1 MKKKNIILCLLILLP
16 LCIAVGVSTWIILN
30 ENKIKTDYKGT
41 DVINKYYDSIQEIT
55 YDGDPHYPTLDKL
68 LNFDKVDT
76 SNFKFAYKLTSQPDT
91 TTLIELKDGLI
102 NAGEYDIYVR
112 DEVIPTAEAN
122 NYDAVIHLSIKKAKL
137 QVIAYDNQI
146 TYGDQPQAN
155 GVKYVGFVKNENSDV
170 LSGSLSYEYNY
181 SIYGNVGDYTI
192 TPKGLSSDNYEIT
205 FVSGKLKV
213 NPKSL
218 IFIWSSEN
226 PIAKIYDKTH
236 YYPKYNLEGIVNND
250 AVYADLN
257 INAISGTLVEKYA
270 INKGEYEYSFNK
282 LIGDKCNNYVI
293 SNSPENAKLVINP
306 KTITIQWIDSTL
318 TYNGNEQRP
327 EYNISGIIDD
337 DKLNIVL
344 SGLGIDA
351 GNYKCTITI
360 NNDNYIF
367 DESSSLSFQYQ
378 INKAETVINT
388 EWVPKTFR
396 IVDGEVPIKINGAT
410 INHSEG
416 IITYNPEY
424 YPTETGTYDI
434 VISVDET
441 KNYLASSTTIT
452 VTITKKPKLI
462 LTASDLTTY
471 VYTGKEITA
480 SDLKLNAT
488 LDGSNYTNF
497 IPIFKYKL
505 ENETEYLN
513 NGLPKNA
520 NRYKILIYVEE
531 TDLYFASD
539 EIEVSCI
546 INKAKPKFTVPIFN
560 SYNTIEGFIPT
571 IKTDATYSI
580 PGTISSNI
588 ETTLIY
594 GVASTD
600 NKKVSV
606 TYTFTPT
613 DTDNY
618 NTVSENIEFTLY
630 AVAKRESSY
639 YGTVEQAINVTSTDK
654 NIWVI
659 ADVYDKTKLY
669 PIVKSDI
676 TINSDV
682 KLILT
687 NNKNDYSTGYKIFKS
702 GDAQENET
710 SGTPDVGAVL
720 YIDDG
725 VTVTTYGTI
734 IIGAYVNYNSSVN
747 SHGVLMNYGTINLE
761 SGSNLYAY
769 GYLKGN
775 VNGVVNSKDGSK
787 IWDLFRI
794 YDFPGARYA
803 AGMYYKLYKKSTPT
817 FNNIMPFNC
826 YSFHNI
832 SCEINIYKGSTYK
845 ARYQLN
851 VSEKIYSGEIEMF
864 GDNGLFKLTTND
876 GYVNRKVVDTTSTT
890 NVNEKISSSNQDKTQ
905 KEVYN
910 TYSDITDNSIS
921 ISFSF
926 LGLLDIDFQTGKDM
940 AMPIGFM
947 NLNFNGKYTITLKTN
962 SYKFLP
968 GSLVKISSDT
978 KLIIDNGI
986 NVIFYDD
993 YYDDYKVT
1001 DRNGNVLQVPWAN
1014 AYCKQHFE
1022 IYDGKIVKEDYK
1034 TKVIV
1039 NGILECTSSGNIGGI
1054 IESSENYDIS
1064 GTLILNNTSAT
1075 LNRLESIK
1083 EYDKSAKDF
1092 PSILLGATISG
1103 IDFGG
1108 VVCSDTVSCYG
1119 LQYYGFDSKIQNFS
1133 TGTYKSHNGIWYK
1146 DYQTISITI
1155 FEQDGTKF
1163 REFNI
1168 NMGDI
1173 FDPNNYD
1180 LSKKFY
1186 DLINIYLDQNCT
1198 IVYDSSQGC
1207 YDNISLFIKFEPT
1220 EYTITYNMDNYSSI
1234 DNPIKDPVNNTNNI
1248 MYYTIET
1255 NQVQL
1260 FPATNGDYVFDGWY
1274 LDSECSTKISQID
1287 GKTLLANGNKNITL
1301 YCKWLLDEGSKLK
1314 INYFINSPYDDIIY
1328 PSYEE
1333 FLATLI
1339 DSYEISNEISK
1350 YNYDVSKQQYFD
1362 GWYLDNAF
1370 ANKLSTLKEAFSN
1383 NQTEITLYA
1392 RWNNKLSITY
1402 NYLSEVKNYYY
1413 IPGNIELE
1421 DFSEDVNI
1429 KNTGETIIWFKEN
1442 LKRST
1447 EYYIGNATI
1456 SLTDSI
1462 NLYGE
1467 LYYVL
1472 SETDIASDGSIN
1484 ITGSHKNIIIKD
1496 INLSKVTMSLDTPKF
1511 SNSDNTFS
1519 TVKNGGF
1526 YNKGIEKII
1535 LDNSNK
1541 LLKLPESKYVT
1552 NNYDV
1557 TTSGGTCG
1565 GSTKT
1570 TYYCYYYL
1578 GLFDSNPLTQVIL
1591 NNIIANDVPNYIF
1604 SNPTNSSFSISSI
1617 YSSEVLTLTNAIP
1630 NDVTSTI
1637 DVNNNGLAG
1646 SGETTKVSSLEYTYN
1661 KYNVPLYV
1669 VISVIMISLLSFV
1682 TVTYVKKQK
1691 KIRK

>member
-30 ENKIKTDYKGT
+30 ENKIKADYKGT
-41 DVINKYYDSIQEIT
+41 DVINKYYDSIQEVT

-76 SNFKFAYKLTSQPDT
+76 SNFKFAYKLTGQPVT

-112 DEVIPTAEAN
+112 DETIPTAEEN

-218 IFIWSSEN
+218 IFTWSSEN
-226 PIAKIYDKTH
+226 PISKIYDKTH

-257 INAISGTLVEKYA
+257 INAISGTLVDKYA

-293 SNSPENAKLVINP
+293 SNSPENTKLVINP
-306 KTITIQWIDSTL
+306 KTITIRWIDSTL

-378 INKAETVINT
+378 INKAATVINT
-388 EWVPKTFR
+388 EWVPKTFK
-396 IVDGEVPIKINGAT
+396 IVDGEDPIKINGAT

-424 YPTETGTYDI
+424 YPTETGPHDI
-434 VISVDET
+434 VISVAET

-480 SDLKLNAT
+480 SDLRLEAT
-488 LDGSNYTNF
+488 LNGTNYTNF
-497 IPIFKYKL
+497 KAVFKYKL
-505 ENETEYLN
+505 ENETEYSKV
-513 NGLPKNA
+513 GLPKNA

-531 TDLYFASD
+531 TDLYFASN

-580 PGTISSNI
+580 HGTISSNI
-588 ETTLIY
+588 ETALIY
-594 GVASTD
+594 GVASAD

-613 DTDNY
+613 DSENY
-618 NTVSENIEFTLY
+618 NTVSENVEFTLY
-630 AVAKRESSY
+630 AVAKRDTFY
-639 YGTVEQAINVTSTDK
+639 YGTVEKAISATSTDK

-676 TINSDV
+676 TIDSDV

-687 NNKNDYSTGYKIFKS
+687 NTKDDYTTGYKIFNQ
-702 GDAQENET
+702 GDKVANET
-710 SGTPDVGAVL
+710 SGTPNIGAVL
-720 YIDDG
+720 YIDDD
-725 VTVTTYGTI
+725 VTITTYGTI
-734 IIGAYVNYNSSVN
+734 IIGAYVNYNSIVS
-747 SHGVLMNYGTINLE
+747 SHGVLMNKGTINLE

-775 VNGVVNSKDGSK
+775 NNGIVNSKNGANVL
-787 IWDLFRI
+787 DLFRI

-803 AGMYYKLYKKSTPT
+803 AGMYYKEYKAISKSY
-817 FNNIMPFNC
+817 NNIMPFNC

-832 SCEINIYKGSTYK
+832 SCEINIYQGSTYK

-851 VSEKIYSGEIEMF
+851 VSGEIYPGEVEMF
-864 GDNGLFKLTTND
+864 GNNGLFKLTTTN
-876 GYVNRKVVDTTSTT
+876 GHINRKIEDTTSIT
-890 NVNEKISSSNQDKTQ
+890 NVNNEISSSNQIKTQ

-910 TYSDITDNSIS
+910 TYSDITDNSVS

-926 LGLLDIDFQTGKDM
+926 MSLLTIDFRTSKDL

-947 NLNFNGKYTITLKTN
+947 DLNFNGKHTITLNTN

-978 KLIIDNGI
+978 KLIIDSGV
-986 NVIFYDD
+986 NVVFYAE

-1001 DRNGNVLQVPWAN
+1001 DQKGNVLQVPWAY
-1014 AYCKQHFE
+1014 AYCKQHSE
-1022 IYDGKIVKEDYK
+1022 IYNGKTVRDEYK
-1034 TKVIV
+1034 AKVIV
-1039 NGILECTSSGNIGGI
+1039 DGILECTSSGNIGGI
-1054 IESSENYDIS
+1054 IESSSNYDIR

-1083 EYDKSAKDF
+1083 EFDKTKDDLADL
-1092 PSILLGATISG
+1092 IGGALFG

-1108 VVCSDTVSCYG
+1108 KVYSDKIQSSG
-1119 LQYYGFDSKIQNFS
+1119 LQYSGLSIEDKEFKV
-1133 TGTYKSHNGIWYK
+1133 GTYKSYNGVWYSDEENVTINLYDEENNLLDSKTIQRGSSLEGLDFISNTNSNLHRNYYDVDCAYIDNNYANIFDLKSKIFDNVSLYIKWKPINYDIDVEDIYHEGFDAGNSSTNSNTKTFNIETYMSLTDPTNK
-1146 DYQTISITI
+1146 DYVFGGWYTDSSCTNKITMLEGTTLITLLNSENRVTIYALWYPKGTNKYLIKFINENESISITNSDTIIANSDYDWKTYTLLSDLTDQLSIFNNDITKSKYFIGWYKNDELITAIDNTLFEKIDDTFTLTLTAKWKDKLEVNLIETEGFKYQHILKFYVQLNELNEFTFSSYGAIIADTLITTDKLHSYAFNGYMLNGNSTTLYKENDKISISESTITITPSITITKYYKVTIKDHDNLIKDKKIFSGGKI
-1155 FEQDGTKF
+1155 FEGQFFAKTGT
-1163 REFNI
+1163 
-1168 NMGDI
+1168 I
-1173 FDPNNYD
+1173 FEMKVKG
-1180 LSKKFY
+1180 SKGFFGIRSFK
-1186 DLINIYLDQNCT
+1186 
-1198 IVYDSSQGC
+1198 
-1207 YDNISLFIKFEPT
+1207 
-1220 EYTITYNMDNYSSI
+1220 
-1234 DNPIKDPVNNTNNI
+1234 
-1248 MYYTIET
+1248 
-1255 NQVQL
+1255 
-1260 FPATNGDYVFDGWY
+1260 
-1274 LDSECSTKISQID
+1274 TKIEAS
-1287 GKTLLANGNKNITL
+1287 GTTLSGIF
-1301 YCKWLLDEGSKLK
+1301 EGE
-1314 INYFINSPYDDIIY
+1314 NS
-1328 PSYEE
+1328 E
-1333 FLATLI
+1333 
-1339 DSYEISNEISK
+1339 
-1350 YNYDVSKQQYFD
+1350 
-1362 GWYLDNAF
+1362 
-1370 ANKLSTLKEAFSN
+1370 STLKFTIGEVTGA
-1383 NQTEITLYA
+1383 ITLTA
-1392 RWNNKLSITY
+1392 K
-1402 NYLSEVKNYYY
+1402 
-1413 IPGNIELE
+1413 
-1421 DFSEDVNI
+1421 
-1429 KNTGETIIWFKEN
+1429 
-1442 LKRST
+1442 
-1447 EYYIGNATI
+1447 
-1456 SLTDSI
+1456 
-1462 NLYGE
+1462 
-1467 LYYVL
+1467 
-1472 SETDIASDGSIN
+1472 
-1484 ITGSHKNIIIKD
+1484 
-1496 INLSKVTMSLDTPKF
+1496 KV
-1511 SNSDNTFS
+1511 
-1519 TVKNGGF
+1519 
-1526 YNKGIEKII
+1526 
-1535 LDNSNK
+1535 
-1541 LLKLPESKYVT
+1541 
-1552 NNYDV
+1552 
-1557 TTSGGTCG
+1557 
-1565 GSTKT
+1565 
-1570 TYYCYYYL
+1570 
-1578 GLFDSNPLTQVIL
+1578 
-1591 NNIIANDVPNYIF
+1591 
-1604 SNPTNSSFSISSI
+1604 
-1617 YSSEVLTLTNAIP
+1617 
-1630 NDVTSTI
+1630 
-1637 DVNNNGLAG
+1637 
-1646 SGETTKVSSLEYTYN
+1646 
-1661 KYNVPLYV
+1661 
-1669 VISVIMISLLSFV
+1669 
-1682 TVTYVKKQK
+1682 
-1691 KIRK
+1691 

>member
-318 TYNGNEQRP
+318 TYNGNEQNP
-327 EYNISGIIDD
+327 NYNISGIIDD
-337 DKLNIVL
+337 DNLNILL

-351 GNYKCTITI
+351 GNYECTITI
-360 NNDNYIF
+360 NNDNYTF

-378 INKAETVINT
+378 INKATTVINT
-388 EWVPKTFR
+388 EWVPKTFK
-396 IVDGEVPIKINGAT
+396 IVDGEDPIKINGAT

-424 YPTETGTYDI
+424 YPTETGPHDI
-434 VISVDET
+434 VISVAET

-462 LTASDLTTY
+462 LTASDLTY

-480 SDLKLNAT
+480 SDLRLKAT
-488 LDGSNYTNF
+488 LNGTNYTNF
-497 IPIFKYKL
+497 KAVFKYKL
-505 ENETEYLN
+505 ENETEYSKV
-513 NGLPKNA
+513 GLPKNA

-546 INKAKPKFTVPIFN
+546 INKATPSFTVPIFN

-571 IKTDATYSI
+571 IKTDETHSV

-588 ETTLIY
+588 ETALIY
-594 GVASTD
+594 GVESTD

-630 AVAKRESSY
+630 AVAKREASY
-639 YGTVEQAINVTSTDK
+639 YGTVEKAINATSSDK

-687 NNKNDYSTGYKIFKS
+687 NNKNDYSTGYKIF
-702 GDAQENET
+702 NEGKAVASEAT
-710 SGTPDVGAVL
+710 GTPPIGAVL

-725 VTVTTYGTI
+725 VTITTYGTI
-734 IIGAYVNYNSSVN
+734 IIGAYVNYNSRVN
-747 SHGVLMNYGTINLE
+747 SHGVLMNNGTINLE

-775 VNGVVNSKDGSK
+775 NNGVVNSNEGSK
-787 IWDLFRI
+787 VWDLFRI
-794 YDFPGARYA
+794 YDFPRARYA
-803 AGMYYKLYKKSTPT
+803 AGMYYKKYDESY
-817 FNNIMPFNC
+817 NNILPFNC

-832 SCEINIYKGSTYK
+832 SCEINIYKGASYS

-851 VSEKIYSGEIEMF
+851 ISDKIYPGEIEMF
-864 GDNGLFKLTTND
+864 GDSGLFKLTTD
-876 GYVNRKVVDTTSTT
+876 KGYVNRKIVDTTTNT
-890 NVNEKISSSNQDKTQ
+890 NVNSKIDSSNQDVTQ
-905 KEVYN
+905 KEIYN
-910 TYSDITDNSIS
+910 TYSNIEDNSIS
-921 ISFSF
+921 ISFKISASVGSLNIASVNF
-926 LGLLDIDFQTGKDM
+926 NIATSTDL

-947 NLNFNGKYTITLKTN
+947 ELHFNGNYNITLMSN

-968 GSLVKISSDT
+968 GSKMYIS
-978 KLIIDNGI
+978 NGTTLTI
-986 NVIFYDD
+986 KNGSNLIFYDE
-993 YYDDYKVT
+993 YYDDYTVIDK
-1001 DRNGNVLQVPWAN
+1001 DGNIDSNWGS
-1014 AYCKQHFE
+1014 YYYKQHSA
-1022 IYDGKIVKEDYK
+1022 IYNGKNVKSDYKSKIIVDGKLICDSTGY
-1034 TKVIV
+1034 
-1039 NGILECTSSGNIGGI
+1039 IGGI
-1054 IESSENYDIS
+1054 IETTNST
-1064 GTLILNNTSAT
+1064 GVLQLNNNNAS
-1075 LNRLESIK
+1075 LKRLSSIK
-1083 EYDKSAKDF
+1083 YLDDGTAVQCGAGHPD
-1092 PSILLGATISG
+1092 LGGT
-1103 IDFGG
+1103 
-1108 VVCSDTVSCYG
+1108 VYTDTVHSSG
-1119 LQYYGFDSKIQNFS
+1119 LQYSGLSIEDKEFKV
-1133 TGTYKSHNGIWYK
+1133 GTYKSYNGVWYSDEENVTINLYDEENNLLDSKTIQRGSSLEGLDFISNTNSNLHRNYYDVDCAYIDNNYVNIFALKSKIFDNVSLYIKWKPINYDIDVEDIYHEGFDAGNSSTNSNTKTFNIETYMSLTDPTNK
-1146 DYQTISITI
+1146 DYVFGGWYTDSSCTNKITMLEGTTLITLLNSENRVTIYALWYPKGTNKYLIKFINENESISITNSDTIIANSDYDWKTYTLLSDLTDQLSI
-1155 FEQDGTKF
+1155 F
-1163 REFNI
+1163 N
-1168 NMGDI
+1168 NDI
-1173 FDPNNYD
+1173 TQ
-1180 LSKKFY
+1180 SKYFIGWYKNDELITAIDNTLFEKIDDTFTLTLTAKWKDKLEVNLIETEGFKYQHILKFY
-1186 DLINIYLDQNCT
+1186 
-1198 IVYDSSQGC
+1198 
-1207 YDNISLFIKFEPT
+1207 
-1220 EYTITYNMDNYSSI
+1220 
-1234 DNPIKDPVNNTNNI
+1234 
-1248 MYYTIET
+1248 
-1255 NQVQL
+1255 VQL
-1260 FPATNGDYVFDGWY
+1260 NELNEFTFSSYGAKIADTLVTADELRSYTFNGYMLNGNSTTLY
-1274 LDSECSTKISQID
+1274 QENTKISINEAVISITPSITTTKYYKVNIRDSD
-1287 GKTLLANGNKNITL
+1287 GLMT
-1301 YCKWLLDEGSKLK
+1301 
-1314 INYFINSPYDDIIY
+1314 INSVTNSKTVDNQYFVTKGSTFNVKVRGKWGIF
-1328 PSYEE
+1328 SYWKTKITASGTTLSGTTEGDNQSSTTIE
-1333 FLATLI
+1333 FTI
-1339 DSYEISNEISK
+1339 G
-1350 YNYDVSKQQYFD
+1350 DVSS
-1362 GWYLDNAF
+1362 A
-1370 ANKLSTLKEAFSN
+1370 
-1383 NQTEITLYA
+1383 IT
-1392 RWNNKLSITY
+1392 IT
-1402 NYLSEVKNYYY
+1402 
-1413 IPGNIELE
+1413 
-1421 DFSEDVNI
+1421 
-1429 KNTGETIIWFKEN
+1429 
-1442 LKRST
+1442 
-1447 EYYIGNATI
+1447 ATK
-1456 SLTDSI
+1456 S
-1462 NLYGE
+1462 
-1467 LYYVL
+1467 
-1472 SETDIASDGSIN
+1472 
-1484 ITGSHKNIIIKD
+1484 
-1496 INLSKVTMSLDTPKF
+1496 
-1511 SNSDNTFS
+1511 
-1519 TVKNGGF
+1519 
-1526 YNKGIEKII
+1526 
-1535 LDNSNK
+1535 
-1541 LLKLPESKYVT
+1541 
-1552 NNYDV
+1552 
-1557 TTSGGTCG
+1557 
-1565 GSTKT
+1565 
-1570 TYYCYYYL
+1570 
-1578 GLFDSNPLTQVIL
+1578 
-1591 NNIIANDVPNYIF
+1591 
-1604 SNPTNSSFSISSI
+1604 
-1617 YSSEVLTLTNAIP
+1617 
-1630 NDVTSTI
+1630 
-1637 DVNNNGLAG
+1637 
-1646 SGETTKVSSLEYTYN
+1646 
-1661 KYNVPLYV
+1661 
-1669 VISVIMISLLSFV
+1669 
-1682 TVTYVKKQK
+1682 
-1691 KIRK
+1691 